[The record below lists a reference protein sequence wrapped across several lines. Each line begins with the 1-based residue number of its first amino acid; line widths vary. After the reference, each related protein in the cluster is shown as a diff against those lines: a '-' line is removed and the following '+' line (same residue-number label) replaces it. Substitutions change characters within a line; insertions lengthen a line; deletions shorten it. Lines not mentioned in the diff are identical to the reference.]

1 MTEESAKSLCFEC
14 KRPLVEI
21 DNRGRRLT
29 GCMTCNIWWS
39 ADDKKIWAVRRGST
53 GASRYAACVT
63 KRERPVGWT
72 YTEPLPQFRY
82 GGRGDDKNDGRT
94 PETPV
99 YSWER
104 ALKLCDGNTEAHL
117 MDGPTLQQLNLE
129 IERRT
134 HGPLIGS

>member
-1 MTEESAKSLCFEC
+1 MGWPFDLPYSVELWDDADSHVEELIA
-14 KRPLVEI
+14 
-21 DNRGRRLT
+21 LT
-29 GCMTCNIWWS
+29 GDYRVARAAFDEALKRRPGRIVTLRQKARLL
-39 ADDKKIWAVRRGST
+39 ADSKGSEMNRVYISERGN
-53 GASRYAACVT
+53 
-63 KRERPVGWT
+63 
-72 YTEPLPQFRY
+72 
-82 GGRGDDKNDGRT
+82 DKNDGRT

-117 MDGPTLQQLNLE
+117 MDGPTLQRLNLE